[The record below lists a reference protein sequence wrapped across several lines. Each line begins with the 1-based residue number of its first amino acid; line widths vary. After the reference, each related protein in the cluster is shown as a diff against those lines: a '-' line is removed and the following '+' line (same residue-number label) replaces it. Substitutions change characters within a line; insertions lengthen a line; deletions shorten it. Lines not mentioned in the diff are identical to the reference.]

1 MEHRKLRFR
10 GYVSIEEK
18 DVKMEKIRQKINWRR
33 RTVESTLRRLFHS
46 IVLTMHNVQSIYS
59 DV

>member
-33 RTVESTLRRLFHS
+33 TVESTLRRLFHS